1 MAQRTVCLN
10 DGKYIGIETI
20 FTVVNGKQINIPDKV
35 EALRKKS
42 RKNQL
47 TCPCGCGAILTLVAG
62 DQNLREQHFRL
73 KDRECEQECCCMTEG
88 KCSVD
93 SKIVLKCWLDD
104 KLNDTDI
111 ESRVPISAV
120 EDHNRKYEFT
130 LLSRKKSIAIS
141 YSHERANLLDEKLD
155 ILENNSKGIHII
167 YIVDKHN
174 GSTCGQYPESLM
186 KIQAKQGYCLYLS
199 VNDIDYYKAELEAV
213 FFEQDIDGFWQEIPI
228 ASGMLSCFDINEEDG
243 ILFSGT
249 SLNVLLMS
257 AKERFVHSK
266 EEIKRNREHEKAQRE
281 QVMRKTAEEKF
292 KYQQERN
299 REILRQKEEAE
310 KRRAEMIEKQR
321 LEAEQKTRERQ
332 ERENAFKDA
341 FANNFENQET
351 QIRDADGN
359 RWIKC
364 EFCGKVAKT
373 EEFGSY
379 GGPGRI
385 NLGTCKDCSNEA
397 SSRYERL
404 YHSREQKKRLYD
416 PRICPECGG
425 HLQEKNGKYGLFL
438 GCSNYPRCRY
448 TRNQR
453 EKKY

>member
-1 MAQRTVCLN
+1 MI
-10 DGKYIGIETI
+10 DIK
-20 FTVVNGKQINIPDKV
+20 F
-35 EALRKKS
+35 
-42 RKNQL
+42 
-47 TCPCGCGAILTLVAG
+47 
-62 DQNLREQHFRL
+62 LRENPDIVKQNIKNKFQDEKL
-73 KDRECEQECCCMTEG
+73 PL
-88 KCSVD
+88 VD
-93 SKIVLKCWLDD
+93 EV
-104 KLNDTDI
+104 I
-111 ESRVPISAV
+111 E
-120 EDHNRKYEFT
+120 
-130 LLSRKKSIAIS
+130 
-141 YSHERANLLDEKLD
+141 LDEK
-155 ILENNSKGIHII
+155 SRSVKCKG
-167 YIVDKHN
+167 D
-174 GSTCGQYPESLM
+174 
-186 KIQAKQGYCLYLS
+186 
-199 VNDIDYYKAELEAV
+199 EL
-213 FFEQDIDGFWQEIPI
+213 
-228 ASGMLSCFDINEEDG
+228 
-243 ILFSGT
+243 
-249 SLNVLLMS
+249 
-257 AKERFVHSK
+257 R
-266 EEIKRNREHEKAQRE
+266 AQRNSLSD
-281 QVMRKTAEEKF
+281 QIGNLMR
-292 KYQQERN
+292 N
-299 REILRQKEEAE
+299 GQKEEAE

>member
-73 KDRECEQECCCMTEG
+73 KDRECEQECCCITEG

-213 FFEQDIDGFWQEIPI
+213 FFEQDIDGFWQEI
-228 ASGMLSCFDINEEDG
+228 
-243 ILFSGT
+243 
-249 SLNVLLMS
+249 
-257 AKERFVHSK
+257 R
-266 EEIKRNREHEKAQRE
+266 
-281 QVMRKTAEEKF
+281 
-292 KYQQERN
+292 
-299 REILRQKEEAE
+299 E
-310 KRRAEMIEKQR
+310 KRSI
-321 LEAEQKTRERQ
+321 
-332 ERENAFKDA
+332 
-341 FANNFENQET
+341 
-351 QIRDADGN
+351 N
-359 RWIKC
+359 R
-364 EFCGKVAKT
+364 
-373 EEFGSY
+373 
-379 GGPGRI
+379 
-385 NLGTCKDCSNEA
+385 
-397 SSRYERL
+397 
-404 YHSREQKKRLYD
+404 KRRT
-416 PRICPECGG
+416 PCP
-425 HLQEKNGKYGLFL
+425 
-438 GCSNYPRCRY
+438 
-448 TRNQR
+448 
-453 EKKY
+453 